1 MTLFLQFKREIFL
14 ISIAICHF
22 SLIANAQEHAN
33 LFFRRAQIVLYR
45 IHYGFIDAG
54 VLESVSDTN
63 SFLIDGHKCY
73 KMAITGKT
81 TGAAAAFAKIND
93 RWITYVDSVTG
104 YPYRFV
110 RELQENNY
118 TKEELTEFDRKNAT
132 AVVSN
137 KTDKDEYNVTTHT
150 TTQDAY
156 DMVSA
161 YLHLSAIH
169 FNKLTKNDTIQM
181 NVFLEDSTFRFQI
194 RYLGKEKIKTKYGK
208 RQSYKISPVMPDNSI
223 FSKEEAIICWLSA
236 DADKIPLK
244 LRAKLV
250 VGAVEMDLVKYSG
263 YEE

>member
-1 MTLFLQFKREIFL
+1 MTLLIRFKRAFLL
-14 ISIAICHF
+14 ISIAISYF
-22 SLIANAQEHAN
+22 SLLSHAQEHAN
-33 LFFRRAQIVLYR
+33 LFFKKAKNVSYR

-54 VLESVSDTN
+54 VLECTSDTN
-63 SFLIDGHKCY
+63 SFLIDGHTCF
-73 KMAITGKT
+73 KMAVTGKT

-118 TKEELTEFDRKNAT
+118 TKEELTEFDRKNAS

-150 TTQDAY
+150 TTPDAY

-161 YLHLSAIH
+161 YLHLSSIR
-169 FNKLTKNDTIQM
+169 FNKLSVNDTVQI
-181 NVFLEDSTFRFQI
+181 NVFLEDSTFQFKI

-208 RQSYKISPVMPDNSI
+208 HHSYKISPIMPENSI

-236 DADKIPLK
+236 DADRIPLK

-250 VGAVEMDLVKYSG
+250 VGAVEMDLEKYSG
-263 YEE
+263 YED

>member
-1 MTLFLQFKREIFL
+1 LHQRFRSAFQCVILLICLFGV
-14 ISIAICHF
+14 IS
-22 SLIANAQEHAN
+22 NAQENSN
-33 LFFRRAQIVLYR
+33 LFFSKTINVSYR

-54 VLESVSDTN
+54 VLECVTDTN
-63 SFLIDGHKCY
+63 SFLIESHKCF
-73 KMAITGKT
+73 KMAITGRT

-93 RWITYVDSVTG
+93 RWITYVDSSTG
-104 YPYRFV
+104 YPFRFV

-118 TKEELTEFDRKNAT
+118 SKEELTEFDRTNST

-137 KTDKDEYNVTTHT
+137 KTEKDEYNVTTHNT
-150 TTQDAY
+150 TPDAY

-161 YLHLSAIH
+161 YLHLHSIK
-169 FNKLTKNDTIQM
+169 FNKLVKNDTIRI

-208 RQSYKISPVMPDNSI
+208 RHSYKISPIMPENSI

-236 DADKIPLK
+236 DNDKIPLK

-250 VGAVEMDLVKYSG
+250 LGAIEMDLENYSG
-263 YEE
+263 YNR